1 MLFFLKYLLSTL
13 QDEENIQLVPAV
25 PPASDD
31 LEPMPVLMIIDMDKA
46 DLIIALPVEVGYR
59 HLLLVL

>member
-13 QDEENIQLVPAV
+13 KDEENIQLVPAV
-25 PPASDD
+25 PPASDE

-59 HLLLVL
+59 HLMLLL